1 MEAGPHLLIVVLPGY
16 EVIHQSDPVAQL
28 LAQSIE
34 ELVSVPAARWTGEG
48 EQLLAAGQRVGATV
62 RVLRGGW
69 GAFQADVG
77 VGVHTAL
84 VVDLIH
90 RSGEG
95 FFPGQGQARFTI
107 TCKEVNQMLLSTWCM

>member
-1 MEAGPHLLIVVLPGY
+1 M
-16 EVIHQSDPVAQL
+16 AQL

-34 ELVSVPAARWTGEG
+34 ELVSVPAARWAGEG
-48 EQLLAAGQRVGATV
+48 EQLLAAGQRVGVAIQV
-62 RVLRGGW
+62 PGGGW
-69 GAFQADVG
+69 GAFQADIG

-95 FFPGQGQARFTI
+95 LFPGQGQARFTI
-107 TCKEVNQMLLSTWCM
+107 TCKEVDQKLLTTRCM